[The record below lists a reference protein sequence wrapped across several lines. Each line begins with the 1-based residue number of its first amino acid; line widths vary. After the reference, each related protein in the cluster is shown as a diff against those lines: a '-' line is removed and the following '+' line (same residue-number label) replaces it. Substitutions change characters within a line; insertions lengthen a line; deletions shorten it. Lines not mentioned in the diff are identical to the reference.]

1 MNKMKNKSAV
11 TIAFVVMLVIVGVIS
26 VMSVRVA
33 ERNQSKWVISMG
45 GTVELRNT
53 IELPA
58 DKVAELEVRYTSR
71 NIQLYPTTGDKI
83 VIKEY
88 LITDE
93 EEGKAEV
100 TYEEIPGEEAGR
112 KKVTV
117 AGNQDKVITVF
128 GFAGGNERIEIYLPV
143 SGLNRLTLSVKSG
156 SITALDDFAI
166 ELDELNV
173 VAKSGNIRWQA
184 TKAERAKF
192 EAKSGTIRLK
202 GVEAKLAVETG
213 SGSINVEDVV
223 GDMAIA
229 AGSGTVKVLDA
240 VGAIAVATG
249 SGSVTVEDLEGCG
262 SVAVG
267 SGTMKVAFEKV
278 TGDVELAAGSG
289 SIRLTLPEELSFE
302 FEGKTTSGSLDT
314 TFDECLRFNKDGKEA
329 SGTVGSMPT
338 CKIEVETKS
347 GNVDITAD

>member
-1 MNKMKNKSAV
+1 MNQMKNKSAV
-11 TIAFVVMLVIVGVIS
+11 TIAFVVMLVIIGFIS
-26 VMSVRVA
+26 VMSVSVA
-33 ERNQSKWVISMG
+33 ERSQTKWVISVG

-58 DKVAELEVRYTSR
+58 DKVAELEVLYTSR
-71 NIQLYPTTGDKI
+71 NIQLYPTDGDKI

-88 LITDE
+88 LISDE

-100 TYEEIPGEEAGR
+100 TYQEIEGEEAGR

-117 AGNQDKVITVF
+117 IGNQENVITVF

-143 SGLNRLTLSVKSG
+143 KGLERLALSVKSG
-156 SITALDDFAI
+156 NITALDEFAL
-166 ELDELNV
+166 ELEELNV
-173 VAKSGNIRWQA
+173 CAKSGNIKWQA
-184 TKAERAKF
+184 TKAESVRF
-192 EAKSGTIRLK
+192 EAKSGSIMLK
-202 GVEAKLAVETG
+202 GLEAKVAVETG
-213 SGSINVEDVV
+213 SGSIKVEDVV

-240 VGAIAVATG
+240 VGAMAVATG
-249 SGSVTVEDLEGCG
+249 SGSVTVEDLEGYG

-267 SGTMKVAFEKV
+267 SGTVKVEFEKV

-289 SIRLTLPEELSFE
+289 SIRLTLPEDLSFE
-302 FEGKTTSGSLDT
+302 FEGKTTSGRLDT
-314 TFDECLRFNKDGKEA
+314 TFDDSLKFNKEGKEA